1 MYRRFVY
8 SVARTQGY
16 DVYLCSQDFNPA
28 ACGEAGL
35 PPLTTT
41 HAVPW
46 PVTF

>member
-1 MYRRFVY
+1 MLSQALRELTANLPFDDPMCRNLYR
-8 SVARTQGY
+8 Q
-16 DVYLCSQDFNPA
+16 
-28 ACGEAGL
+28 CGEVGL